1 MYDLIIRGGTVVD
14 GSGAPRFRA
23 DVAVQDGRIAVI
35 GPDLP
40 VAARRVIDARDR
52 IVTPGFID
60 CHTHDDTAVTSL
72 SHMLPKL
79 LQGVTTVIAGNCG
92 IGAAPFTRVAAP
104 PPLDLLDRRQ
114 IDTRSFAGFVDEVA
128 RQGLQVNIAYL
139 AGLTTIRAEV
149 MDDTGRA
156 ATADEI
162 ARMRALLA
170 DALQAGA
177 IGASVGT
184 YYPPARAADVDEVV
198 AVCADLD
205 PARHLIAAHL
215 RDEGDKVLESM
226 EEAVNMAGRLAVPLV
241 ISHHK
246 LLGVA
251 NHGRSAQTLARLDE
265 YARLQ
270 PVCMDCYP
278 YAASSTMLDPAK
290 ADAATSVQ
298 VAWSTP
304 YPEHAGRD
312 LDEVAA
318 HWQCT
323 RAAAALRLAPG
334 GAIYFSMSMQDV
346 RAILSH
352 PLTMVGSDGLPHD
365 ACPHPRLW
373 GSFPR
378 VLGRLVREERWLS
391 LEAAVH
397 KMTGL
402 PAQRFALPGRGALV
416 VGACADLVVF
426 DEHRVLDVASYASPR
441 QAPCGIEWVVLNGQV
456 KVEAEEVAVAAC
468 GQLIRRA
475 PGVAS

>member
-1 MYDLIIRGGTVVD
+1 MFDLIIRGGIVVD
-14 GSGAPRFRA
+14 GSGGPRFRA
-23 DVAVQDGRIAVI
+23 DVAVQDGRIAAI

-40 VAARRVIDARDR
+40 VAARRVIDARER
-52 IVTPGFID
+52 IVAPGFID

-79 LQGVTTVIAGNCG
+79 LQGVTTVVAGNCG
-92 IGAAPFTRVAAP
+92 IGAAPFTRAVAP

-114 IDTRSFAGFVDEVA
+114 IDTRSFAGFVDEVE

-139 AGLTTIRAEV
+139 AGLTPIRAEV
-149 MDDTGRA
+149 MDDPGRA
-156 ATADEI
+156 ATAEEI
-162 ARMRALLA
+162 SRMRALLA
-170 DALQAGA
+170 DALRAGA

-184 YYPPARAADVDEVV
+184 YYPPARAADIDEVV

-205 PARHLIAAHL
+205 PARHLITAHL
-215 RDEGDKVLESM
+215 RDEGDNVLESM
-226 EEAVNMAGRLAVPLV
+226 EEAVQMAGRLEVPLV

-251 NHGRSAQTLARLDE
+251 NHGRSVQTLARLDD

-298 VAWSTP
+298 LAWSTP
-304 YPEHAGRD
+304 YPEHAGSD
-312 LDEVAA
+312 LDELAA
-318 HWQCT
+318 QWRCT
-323 RAAAALRLAPG
+323 RAEAAMRLSPG
-334 GAIYFSMSMQDV
+334 GAIYFSMSMEDV

-352 PLTMVGSDGLPHD
+352 PLTMIGSDGLPHD

-402 PAQRFALPGRGALV
+402 PALRFALPGRGTVAI
-416 VGACADLVVF
+416 GACADLVVF
-426 DEHRVLDVASYASPR
+426 DEHRVLDIASYASPR

-456 KVEAEEVAVAAC
+456 KVEADEVGIVAC
-468 GQLIRRA
+468 GQLIRRTA
-475 PGVAS
+475 VALS